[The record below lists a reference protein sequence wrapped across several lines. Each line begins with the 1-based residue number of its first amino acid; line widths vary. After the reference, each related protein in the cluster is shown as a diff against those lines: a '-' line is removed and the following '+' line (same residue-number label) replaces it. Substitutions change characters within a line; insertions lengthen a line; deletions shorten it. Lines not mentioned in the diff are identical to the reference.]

1 MRPRAGRRVAARVV
15 ALARRLRQVPGEV
28 TALEARVAALES
40 ALAAGCAPAS
50 EVARLDLA
58 FAETSA
64 LRTAV
69 HAREIEY
76 LSQVSERAVEV
87 PFVVSAYRGER
98 RVLEIGYAH
107 AEHRYVQALAD
118 LEIPLLVGL
127 DLAPGG
133 RERTGVFSGVVG
145 DVRECVFRDAAF
157 DLILLVSTIEHVG
170 RDNTAYGIDGGGGEE
185 GPDRRAIA
193 TVARWLAPGG
203 RLLLTVP
210 FGRFEDHGWL
220 VNYDAA
226 RLDALVAASGL
237 RIATSRYYE
246 QRGGWVP
253 CEPSE
258 VASRGY
264 GTLGVPYAGA
274 VALLELV
281 KSR

>member
-28 TALEARVAALES
+28 TALQARVAALES
-40 ALAAGCAPAS
+40 ALAGGCAPAS

-58 FAETSA
+58 FSETSA

-76 LSQVSERAVEV
+76 LSHVSERGVEV
-87 PFVVSAYRGER
+87 PFVVSAYRGEC
-98 RVLEIGYAH
+98 RVL
-107 AEHRYVQALAD
+107 
-118 LEIPLLVGL
+118 
-127 DLAPGG
+127 
-133 RERTGVFSGVVG
+133 
-145 DVRECVFRDAAF
+145 
-157 DLILLVSTIEHVG
+157 
-170 RDNTAYGIDGGGGEE
+170 
-185 GPDRRAIA
+185 GPRAVA

-237 RIATSRYYE
+237 RVATARYYE

-258 VASRGY
+258 VARRGY